1 MTMPHRRRRRPPASA
16 GATRYAALLAAS
28 LFAAGLFAAIAPQT
42 ARAAD
47 PAPVIFVHGDSDTA
61 GLWMVQAW
69 RFESNG
75 WPRDR
80 LRAVDLDRPSA
91 RGDDAVPEENRSST
105 TDVASQLGGFTA
117 RTLIET
123 GADSAA
129 FVGNSR
135 GCQTIR
141 NYVQN
146 GGGRHVA
153 DAMVLAG
160 CVHHGVFNF
169 PDAAQGSEYNGAGRF
184 LTALNA
190 GPEVPDGVDTV
201 TIRSDRFDLYAQP
214 TGEWIGMA
222 GVPLNVD
229 HNGAALDGADN
240 RVLPGADHR
249 ETAYSPEAFAI
260 MYEAIVG
267 TPPGT
272 TDVVAE
278 EAPVLDGK
286 VSGWANSRPTNRPL
300 AGARVTVY
308 PTDPA
313 TGARSGDAA
322 HRKTVGADGLWG
334 PFTADPAQSYE
345 FVIEAEGY
353 PVHHIYR
360 SPFPRSFDQVSL
372 RLYPYEG
379 AAAEAGDGIAI
390 GMMRPRGYFGARQ
403 DRILLDGETAPG
415 LPDSE
420 VPGVWK
426 VFKTLP
432 GTAPQTV
439 VGAFEAERLAGMAWP
454 VDGHVSWI
462 ELTY

>member
-1 MTMPHRRRRRPPASA
+1 MTDQRIGRTGRRRASA
-16 GATRYAALLAAS
+16 LAFA
-28 LFAAGLFAAIAPQT
+28 AAGLLALAAGP
-42 ARAAD
+42 AAAEG

-75 WPRDR
+75 YPRDR

-91 RGDDAVPEENRSST
+91 RSDDGVPQENRSST

-146 GGGRHVA
+146 GGGRHIA
-153 DAMVLAG
+153 DAMILAG

-169 PDAAQGSEYNGAGRF
+169 PGAAQGSEYNGAGRF

-190 GPEVPDGVDTV
+190 GPEVPEGVKTV

-222 GVPLNVD
+222 GVPLNVGHD
-229 HNGAALDGADN
+229 GAALEGADN

-249 ETAYSPEAFAI
+249 ETGYSPEAFTI
-260 MYEAIVG
+260 MYEAITGKKPDTIAV
-267 TPPGT
+267 TP
-272 TDVVAE
+272 
-278 EAPVLDGK
+278 EAAPQLDGK
-286 VSGWANSRPTNRPL
+286 VSGWANGRPTNRPL
-300 AGARVTVY
+300 AGAKVTVF
-308 PTDPA
+308 PTDPE
-313 TGARSGDAA
+313 TGARAGNAV
-322 HRKTVGADGLWG
+322 HVKTVGADGMWG
-334 PFTADPAQSYE
+334 PFIADPGQSYE
-345 FVIEAEGY
+345 FVIEADGY

-379 AAAEAGDGIAI
+379 AAAEAEGGAAI
-390 GMMRPRGYFGARQ
+390 GMMRPRGYFGAQQ
-403 DRILLDGETAPG
+403 DRVMLDGETAPG

-432 GTAPQTV
+432 EAAPQTV
-439 VGAFEAERLAGMAWP
+439 VGHFEDERLAGMAWP

>member
-1 MTMPHRRRRRPPASA
+1 MTHRIRGRRLG
-16 GATRYAALLAAS
+16 GAAMALATTAMAAAALAAAVLGGQLS
-28 LFAAGLFAAIAPQT
+28 P

-47 PAPVIFVHGDSDTA
+47 GPAPVIFVHGDSDTA

-75 WPRDR
+75 FPRDR
-80 LRAVDLDRPSA
+80 LYAVDLDHPSA
-91 RGDDAVPEENRSST
+91 RSDDDVAQPNRSST
-105 TDVASQLGGFTA
+105 TDVAAGLAAETA
-117 RTLIET
+117 RALIRT

-141 NYVQN
+141 NFVQN

-153 DAMVLAG
+153 DVMVLAG
-160 CVHHGVFNF
+160 CVHHGVFDF
-169 PDAAQGSEYNGAGRF
+169 PTAALGSEYNGSGRF

-190 GPEVPDGVDTV
+190 GPEVPEGVKAV

-222 GVPLNVD
+222 GVPLNVGHD
-229 HNGAALDGADN
+229 GAALEGADN

-249 ETAYSPEAFAI
+249 ETGYSPEAFAI
-260 MYEAIVG
+260 MYEAITGMAPATTAV
-267 TPPGT
+267 TP
-272 TDVVAE
+272 
-278 EAPVLDGK
+278 EAAPQLDGK
-286 VSGWANSRPTNRPL
+286 VSGWANGRPTNRPL
-300 AGARVTVY
+300 EGAKVTVY

-313 TGARSGDAA
+313 TGERQGIAVHTR
-322 HRKTVGADGLWG
+322 TVGPDGRWG
-334 PFTADPAQSYE
+334 PFIADPEQTYE
-345 FVIEAEGY
+345 FVVEAEGY
-353 PVHHIYR
+353 PTQHIYR

-379 AAAEAGDGIAI
+379 AAAEPGAAAAI
-390 GMMRPRGYFGARQ
+390 GMMRPRGYFGAQQ
-403 DRILLDGETAPG
+403 DRVMLDGAAAPG
-415 LPDSE
+415 LPDTE

-426 VFKTLP
+426 SFKTFDGP
-432 GTAPQTV
+432 EPRSVTGSFGEETI
-439 VGAFEAERLAGMAWP
+439 AGRAWP
-454 VDGHVSWI
+454 TDGHVAWI

>member
-1 MTMPHRRRRRPPASA
+1 MPDRHARGINRHAA
-16 GATRYAALLAAS
+16 WAFGAV
-28 LFAAGLFAAIAPQT
+28 AAGLAAVAAAP
-42 ARAAD
+42 AMAAE

-61 GLWMVQAW
+61 GLWMVQTW

-75 WPRDR
+75 YPRDR
-80 LRAVDLDRPSA
+80 LFAVDLDHPSA
-91 RGDDAVPEENRSST
+91 RSDDSVPQENRSST
-105 TDVASQLGGFTA
+105 TDVAGDLAGFTA
-117 RTLIET
+117 RALIES
-123 GADSAA
+123 GADSAV

-169 PDAAQGSEYNGAGRF
+169 PGAALGSEYNGAGRF

-190 GPEVPDGVDTV
+190 GPEVPEGVKTV

-222 GVPLNVD
+222 GVPLNVGHD
-229 HNGAALDGADN
+229 GAALDGADN

-249 ETAYSPEAFAI
+249 ETGYSPDAFAI
-260 MYEAIVG
+260 MYEAITG
-267 TPPGT
+267 TAPTT
-272 TDVVAE
+272 TDVKP
-278 EAPVLDGK
+278 EAAPQLNGK
-286 VSGWANSRPTNRPL
+286 VSGWANGRPTNRPL
-300 AGARVTVY
+300 AGARVSVY
-308 PTDPA
+308 PTDPQS
-313 TGARSGDAA
+313 GARAGNAV
-322 HRKTVGADGLWG
+322 HVRTVGADGLWG
-334 PFTADPAQSYE
+334 PFIADPGQTYE

-360 SPFPRSFDQVSL
+360 SPFPRSYDQVSL

-379 AAAEAGDGIAI
+379 AAAEADAKAAIA
-390 GMMRPRGYFGARQ
+390 MMRPRGYFGAQQ
-403 DRILLDGETAPG
+403 DRVMLDGGTAPG
-415 LPDSE
+415 LPDTE

-426 VFKTLP
+426 VSKAFADP
-432 GTAPQTV
+432 APQTV
-439 VGAFEAERLAGMAWP
+439 IGQFEDERIAGRAWP
-454 VDGHVSWI
+454 TDGHVSWI

>member
-1 MTMPHRRRRRPPASA
+1 MNEQRNRPTRRRLAPALACATA
-16 GATRYAALLAAS
+16 GLLA
-28 LFAAGLFAAIAPQT
+28 LAAVPAAAEG
-42 ARAAD
+42 

-75 WPRDR
+75 YPRDR

-91 RGDDAVPEENRSST
+91 RSDDGVPQENRSST

-169 PDAAQGSEYNGAGRF
+169 PGAAQGSEYNGAGRF

-190 GPEVPDGVDTV
+190 GPEVPEGLPTV

-222 GVPLNVD
+222 GGPLNVGHD
-229 HNGAALDGADN
+229 GAALEGADN

-249 ETAYSPEAFAI
+249 ETGYSPEAFAI
-260 MYEAIVG
+260 MYEAIAGKPPATTAV
-267 TPPGT
+267 TP
-272 TDVVAE
+272 
-278 EAPVLDGK
+278 EAAPQLDGK
-286 VSGWANSRPTNRPL
+286 VSGWAAGRPTNRPL

-308 PTDPA
+308 PTDPE
-313 TGARSGDAA
+313 TGARAGNAV
-322 HRKTVGADGLWG
+322 HLKTVGDDGMWG
-334 PFTADPAQSYE
+334 PFIADPGQSYE
-345 FVIEAEGY
+345 FVIEADGY

-379 AAAEAGDGIAI
+379 ATAEAAGGTAI
-390 GMMRPRGYFGARQ
+390 GMMRPRGYFGAQQ
-403 DRILLDGETAPG
+403 DRVMLGGETAPG

-426 VFKTLP
+426 VFKTIP
-432 GTAPQTV
+432 GTEPQTV
-439 VGAFEAERLAGMAWP
+439 VGRFEDERLAGMAWP